1 MPNSESHR
9 RSPLLWVRGRA
20 GLIPALLAAGARAIV
35 PDMRGFGASD
45 KPRDEAAYASSEPP
59 PSDRTP
65 FTSDGGWREDGQM
78 QRYSP
83 EFRRDAVAL
92 VRSSGRSIV
101 AVAQE
106 LGINDTTL
114 GNWVRDDRKQTNAAG
129 LPPGPEDAE
138 MEEVRRLRKRI
149 AELEKEREILKR
161 AVAFWVKEESRG

>member
-1 MPNSESHR
+1 MSKFS
-9 RSPLLWVRGRA
+9 
-20 GLIPALLAAGARAIV
+20 IV
-35 PDMRGFGASD
+35 PSRFIPNDRDAVARIGSSIRGTISGATRPDRSE
-45 KPRDEAAYASSEPP
+45 RDSSRSQSRLHRHFEPP

-129 LPPGPEDAE
+129 LPPGPEDGE